1 MIRWS
6 THSLAPVTTYPAST
20 APVAHIL
27 YSLNNPRRP
36 RYFDNT
42 ECQVALGS
50 RMSKLVSHAELRQQQ
65 SFETYKSREERSSK
79 RWVLYDTSFTPY
91 ARRSHPITPPRP
103 GTSSWILNMCHPS
116 VVCNVYTVPVIC
128 ALRLNAFSFIANVP
142 ILFPS
147 GLPTPY
153 ALPRDPRKLEWGMNR
168 GSPPRAK
175 CKPTLYS

>member
-1 MIRWS
+1 
-6 THSLAPVTTYPAST
+6 
-20 APVAHIL
+20 
-27 YSLNNPRRP
+27 
-36 RYFDNT
+36 
-42 ECQVALGS
+42 
-50 RMSKLVSHAELRQQQ
+50 MSKLVSHAELRQQQ

-79 RWVLYDTSFTPY
+79 RWHVKPLAFKGDSADTSFTPY
-91 ARRSHPITPPRP
+91 ARRPHPITPPRP

-128 ALRLNAFSFIANVP
+128 ALRLNAFSFIENVP

-175 CKPTLYS
+175 